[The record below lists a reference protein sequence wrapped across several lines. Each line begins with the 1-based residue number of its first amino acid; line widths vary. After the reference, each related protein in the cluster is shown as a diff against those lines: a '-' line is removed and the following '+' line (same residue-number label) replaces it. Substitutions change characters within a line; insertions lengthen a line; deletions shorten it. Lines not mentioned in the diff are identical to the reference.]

1 MRDIVLIGNPI
12 LRKKSQPVKKVDKYI
27 EKLVEEMKKTLLK
40 SEIPAVGL
48 SAPQIGELLR
58 VIIYRE
64 DEKIHTLI
72 NPKILKKEGKIII
85 EEGCLSIPGV
95 YGDVERA
102 NKILVSGVSITGK
115 KIEIE
120 KEGLP
125 AVIIQHEIDHLDG
138 ILFIDRIKD
147 IKTLRVEEGYK
158 LPEEI
163 LNRV

>member
-1 MRDIVLIGNPI
+1 MREIILIGNPI
-12 LRKKSQPVKKVDKYI
+12 LRKKSQPVKKVDKDI
-27 EKLVEEMKKTLLK
+27 ERLVDEMKKILLK

-64 DEKIHTLI
+64 EDKIHTII

-102 NKILVSGVSITGK
+102 NKILVSGISLTGK

-138 ILFIDRIKD
+138 ILFIDRVKD

-158 LPEEI
+158 IPEEL
-163 LNRV
+163 LNKV

>member
-1 MRDIVLIGNPI
+1 MRDIILIGNPI
-12 LRKKSQPVKKVDKYI
+12 LRKKSQPVKKVDKFI
-27 EKLVEEMKKTLLK
+27 EKLVEEMKKALIK

-58 VIIYRE
+58 VIIYRDE
-64 DEKIHTLI
+64 DKIHTLI
-72 NPKILKKEGKIII
+72 NPKILKKEGKIVI

-95 YGDVERA
+95 FGDVERSY
-102 NKILVSGVSITGK
+102 KILVSGLSLTGK

-138 ILFIDRIKD
+138 ILFIDKIKD
-147 IKTLRVEEGYK
+147 LKSLRVEEGYS
-158 LPEEI
+158 LPEEL
-163 LNRV
+163 LNKV

>member
-1 MRDIVLIGNPI
+1 MRDIILIGNPL
-12 LRKKSQPVKKVDKYI
+12 LRKKSQPVKRIDRYI
-27 EKLVEEMKKTLLK
+27 EKLVEEMKKVLYK

-58 VIIYRE
+58 VIIYRDE
-64 DEKIHTLI
+64 DKIHTLI
-72 NPKILKKEGKIII
+72 NPKILKKEGKIVI

-95 YGDVERA
+95 YGDVERS
-102 NKILVSGVSITGK
+102 NKILVSGISLSGK

-158 LPEEI
+158 VPEEL

>member
-12 LRKKSQPVKKVDKYI
+12 LRKKSQPVKKVDRYI

-115 KIEIE
+115 KIEVE

>member
-1 MRDIVLIGNPI
+1 MREIILIGNPI

-27 EKLVEEMKKTLLK
+27 ERLVDEMKKILLK

-64 DEKIHTLI
+64 EDKIHTII
-72 NPKILKKEGKIII
+72 NPKILKKEGKIVI

-102 NKILVSGVSITGK
+102 NKILVSGISLTGK

-138 ILFIDRIKD
+138 ILFIDRVKD

-158 LPEEI
+158 IPEEL
-163 LNRV
+163 LNKV

>member
-12 LRKKSQPVKKVDKYI
+12 LRKKSQPVKKVDRYI

>member
-1 MRDIVLIGNPI
+1 VREIILIGNPI

-27 EKLVEEMKKTLLK
+27 ERLVDEMKKILLK

-64 DEKIHTLI
+64 EDKIHTII
-72 NPKILKKEGKIII
+72 NPKILKKEGKIVI

-102 NKILVSGVSITGK
+102 NKILVSGISLTGK

-138 ILFIDRIKD
+138 ILFIDRVKD

-158 LPEEI
+158 IPEEL
-163 LNRV
+163 LNKV